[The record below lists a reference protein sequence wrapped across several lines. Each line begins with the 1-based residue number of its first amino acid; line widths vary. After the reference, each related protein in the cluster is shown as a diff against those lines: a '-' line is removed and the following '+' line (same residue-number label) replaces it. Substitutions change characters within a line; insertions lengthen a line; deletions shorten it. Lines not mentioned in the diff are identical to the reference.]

1 MGRRG
6 PGAGRLIDARK
17 RFAGDDRIDDMF
29 NTASLSTAEPWEK
42 PGLTRAERVVAFL
55 ETLPVTSGILAG
67 ERFGVRPWQRQ
78 IIEDLYA
85 EGEDGRRIVREAVIT
100 LPRGNG
106 KTGLLAGLALAH
118 LCGPEA
124 ESRGQCFSAA
134 SDRDQAALLFNEM
147 EAMIHETPALARRVN
162 IQRFAKKIED
172 IPTGSVYA
180 ALSADARKAHGLNV
194 SFYCYDE
201 LAQAPNRQ
209 LLDYLRTGTG
219 KRHEALGIVISTQA
233 SDPLHVMSELVD
245 YGRQVQDGVIED
257 HRFLPVIYAAPEDAD
272 PWDEAVWH
280 ACNPALGDFR
290 SLDEMRRAADM
301 ARRIPAQE
309 AAFRALYLNQRIDA
323 ESRFIRA
330 LEWEACG
337 APVEWNDLV
346 GRPCWGGLDLS
357 QSRDLTALVLVFPD
371 DEGGIDV
378 LPFFWCPE
386 DAMAERAE
394 TDRVPY
400 PVWAAQGH
408 IEPTPGATVDY
419 RPVIA
424 RIAEACATFDVQG
437 IAYDRWRIEDLRRQL
452 GDEGID
458 DRLAEFGQGF
468 KDMGPAVDALE
479 RAIADKRLR
488 HGGHPILRWNA
499 ANAVVELDPAGNR
512 KLSKKRSREKIDGLV
527 ALAMALGVM
536 EKIEPKAQPWALEN
550 GPMFLD
556 L

>member
-1 MGRRG
+1 
-6 PGAGRLIDARK
+6 
-17 RFAGDDRIDDMF
+17 
-29 NTASLSTAEPWEK
+29 
-42 PGLTRAERVVAFL
+42 
-55 ETLPVTSGILAG
+55 
-67 ERFGVRPWQRQ
+67 
-78 IIEDLYA
+78 
-85 EGEDGRRIVREAVIT
+85 
-100 LPRGNG
+100 
-106 KTGLLAGLALAH
+106 
-118 LCGPEA
+118 
-124 ESRGQCFSAA
+124 
-134 SDRDQAALLFNEM
+134 
-147 EAMIHETPALARRVN
+147 
-162 IQRFAKKIED
+162 
-172 IPTGSVYA
+172 
-180 ALSADARKAHGLNV
+180 
-194 SFYCYDE
+194 
-201 LAQAPNRQ
+201 
-209 LLDYLRTGTG
+209 
-219 KRHEALGIVISTQA
+219 
-233 SDPLHVMSELVD
+233 
-245 YGRQVQDGVIED
+245 
-257 HRFLPVIYAAPEDAD
+257 
-272 PWDEAVWH
+272 
-280 ACNPALGDFR
+280 
-290 SLDEMRRAADM
+290 
-301 ARRIPAQE
+301 
-309 AAFRALYLNQRIDA
+309 
-323 ESRFIRA
+323 
-330 LEWEACG
+330 
-337 APVEWNDLV
+337 
-346 GRPCWGGLDLS
+346 
-357 QSRDLTALVLVFPD
+357 
-371 DEGGIDV
+371 
-378 LPFFWCPE
+378 
-386 DAMAERAE
+386 MAERAE